1 MPDWISR
8 YFSIDDLL
16 SVGGYVLLLT
26 VNSLT
31 KTPMPIPSISL
42 LAAGM
47 LAIVWLLARQIRER
61 NAERHPNARVVFWA
75 AVAVGSFLST
85 MR

>member
-8 YFSIDDLL
+8 YVSIDDLL

-26 VNSLT
+26 VNSFT
-31 KTPMPIPSISL
+31 KTPLPVASVSL
-42 LAAGM
+42 LASGM

-75 AVAVGSFLST
+75 AVALGSVLAT